1 MVASSVLLYGGSA
14 LGTLFGVGG
23 DPVGRLRVVVTFLD
37 PLLDQVT
44 SKIANKLQILFY
56 LFDTTDLNK

>member
-1 MVASSVLLYGGSA
+1 VVASSVLLYGGSA

-44 SKIANKLQILFY
+44 SKMAKKIKDLILPF
-56 LFDTTDLNK
+56 

>member
-1 MVASSVLLYGGSA
+1 VVASSVLLYGGSA

-44 SKIANKLQILFY
+44 SKIAKKI
-56 LFDTTDLNK
+56 TDLILSFCHN

>member
-44 SKIANKLQILFY
+44 SKIAKKI
-56 LFDTTDLNK
+56 TDLILSF

>member
-44 SKIANKLQILFY
+44 SKIAKKFSIIKSF
-56 LFDTTDLNK
+56 